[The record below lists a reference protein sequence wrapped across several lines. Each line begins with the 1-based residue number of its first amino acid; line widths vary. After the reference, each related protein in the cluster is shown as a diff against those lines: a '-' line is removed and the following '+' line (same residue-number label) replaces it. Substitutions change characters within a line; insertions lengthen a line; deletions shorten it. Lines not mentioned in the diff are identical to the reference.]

1 VAQLHATEA
10 SEQVG
15 RLLAD
20 SDTNVRLAA
29 VSAAGALQ
37 IESAA
42 NALLNLAQEPDLTL
56 RRASL
61 NSLRLLKER
70 RVVPLAIAAL
80 NHRETQ
86 LAALDCLSDL
96 GGPPQLKA
104 VLDLALHDPS
114 AEVLASI
121 VRLLTRWSVSQPDR
135 RRQLDRAVA
144 EVQGTSGVLL
154 RWKTVGPFGPDAA
167 NALAT
172 RIVSQ
177 PETNPNSDVPGP
189 EGQTLF
195 ASGAESRVT
204 LGSSRNSEGQSVWL
218 AHTDLLA
225 TEPTTVQFLE
235 SSRGAL
241 SVWLN
246 GQRVYQHEETRASGP
261 GSDGFDGAL
270 RSGMNHLVVQV
281 NSTNVAEFSVR
292 FRRKSAA
299 VEHERLA
306 QEALSRSGNVE
317 RGRKLFFNAEK
328 SQCLKCHRLADQ
340 GEQIGP
346 DLTGVGGRF
355 SRVYIIESILEPSR
369 AIAPSFQMI
378 ELVLND
384 GRELSGVPIAD
395 RDGMLTLAD
404 NQGRKQTVARSAIKE
419 QRTPSLSLMPEGLEK
434 AFTTDEFI
442 DLVEFLV
449 SHKQT
454 RSR

>member
-1 VAQLHATEA
+1 MRDQPPDEVRSALRGVVAAQKHTLTNRLAALALYVAGLDQRSESDLVNLTQATEDGPVLAEALRHIAKRRALKSSTLLLAKLNSREPSVRAAALEAVAQLHATEA

-317 RGRKLFFNAEK
+317 RGRKLFFIAEK
-328 SQCLKCHRLADQ
+328 SQCL
-340 GEQIGP
+340 
-346 DLTGVGGRF
+346 
-355 SRVYIIESILEPSR
+355 
-369 AIAPSFQMI
+369 
-378 ELVLND
+378 
-384 GRELSGVPIAD
+384 
-395 RDGMLTLAD
+395 
-404 NQGRKQTVARSAIKE
+404 
-419 QRTPSLSLMPEGLEK
+419 
-434 AFTTDEFI
+434 
-442 DLVEFLV
+442 
-449 SHKQT
+449 
-454 RSR
+454 